1 MRAQV
6 HELAKPDELDK
17 LDQAPVRAVELQPPS
32 APGRGDL
39 QPSQRIHGAE
49 VGRHQP

>member
-1 MRAQV
+1 MHR
-6 HELAKPDELDK
+6 LAKPDELDK
-17 LDQAPVRAVELQPPS
+17 LDQAPVGAVELQPPS